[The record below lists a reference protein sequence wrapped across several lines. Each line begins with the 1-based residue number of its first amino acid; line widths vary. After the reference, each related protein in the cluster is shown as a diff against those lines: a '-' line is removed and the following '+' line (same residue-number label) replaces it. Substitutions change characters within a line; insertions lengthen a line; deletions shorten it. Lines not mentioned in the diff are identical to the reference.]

1 MDPLVDVCKER
12 LFTFHYVLGLSWRK
26 LFVVEGNIG
35 EWFSCCACTVEVG
48 SLNTLRLELLKL
60 VFQPLH
66 KILVKQTIVL
76 VRTFTLCMCH
86 DVGLE
91 VGL

>member
-1 MDPLVDVCKER
+1 MDPLADVCKER
-12 LFTFHYVLGLSWRK
+12 SFTFHYVLGLSWRK
-26 LFVVEGNIG
+26 QFFVEGNIG

-48 SLNTLRLELLKL
+48 SLHTLRLELLKL

-76 VRTFTLCMCH
+76 VSRLGHLLCACVMTLAW
-86 DVGLE
+86 G
-91 VGL
+91 